1 MSCFL
6 PAFRAWCLAAAVA
19 AGLLTGAPLAA
30 QDRGAESKPFVDIE
44 ATYYNQPQLL
54 ERALSELQPSTP
66 GQPRLYFVGFAG
78 WGTQAVFKREVLAV
92 RQLFDTQYATAGRS
106 LILVNHWTTLADTPM
121 ANSMNLD
128 RALRHIGRLMNKDED
143 ILFLFMTSHG
153 MKGRFAVEMTGFGF
167 KDLTPGWL
175 RGALDRSGIRN
186 RVVVVSACHSGSFV
200 PALAEPN
207 TLVIA
212 AAHAD
217 RTSFGCDDRREWT
230 YFGDAFFNRALR
242 QERSF
247 ERAFERARHLIGRWE
262 TKDKLVPSLPQIAG
276 GEALRA
282 RLAALVGH
290 EWDPPAE

>member
-1 MSCFL
+1 MSRFL
-6 PAFRAWCLAAAVA
+6 QTFRALCLGAALA
-19 AGLLTGAPLAA
+19 AGLLAGAPLAA
-30 QDRGAESKPFVDIE
+30 QDRGAESRPYVDIE
-44 ATYYNQPQLL
+44 KTYYDQPQLL
-54 ERALSELQPSTP
+54 ERALAPLQPSTP

-92 RQLFDTQYATAGRS
+92 RQLFDTQFSTGDRS
-106 LILVNHWTTLADTPM
+106 LILINHWTTLADTPM
-121 ANSMNLD
+121 ANSSNLD

-143 ILFLFMTSHG
+143 VLFLFLTSHG

-175 RGALDRSGIRN
+175 RGALDRSGIKN
-186 RVVVVSACHSGSFV
+186 RVIVVSACHSGSFV

-207 TLVIA
+207 TLVLA

-247 ERAFERARHLIGRWE
+247 EKAFERARQLIGRWE
-262 TKDKLVPSLPQIAG
+262 TKDRLTPSLPQIGG
-276 GEALRA
+276 GEALRPK
-282 RLAALVGH
+282 LAALVGR
-290 EWDPPAE
+290 EWESPRE

>member
-1 MSCFL
+1 ML
-6 PAFRAWCLAAAVA
+6 RLLLTARAWCLALAVA
-19 AGLLTGAPLAA
+19 AGLVAAAPLAA
-30 QDRGAESKPFVDIE
+30 QDRGAESRPVIDIE
-44 ATYYNQPQLL
+44 KTYYDQPQLL
-54 ERALSELQPSTP
+54 ERELSKIKSSTP
-66 GQPRLYFVGFAG
+66 GRPRLYFVGFAG

-92 RQLFDTQYATAGRS
+92 RQLFDVQYGTSGRS
-106 LILVNHWTTLADTPM
+106 LMLVNHWTTLAEVPM
-121 ANSMNLD
+121 ANSTNLD
-128 RALRHIGRLMNKDED
+128 RALRHIGRLMNKDDD

-167 KDLTPGWL
+167 RDLTPGWL
-175 RGALDRSGIRN
+175 RGALDRSGIKN

-200 PALAEPN
+200 AALAEPN
-207 TLVIA
+207 TLVLT

-247 ERAFERARHLIGRWE
+247 EKAFERARQLIGRWE

-276 GEALRA
+276 GEALHDK
-282 RLAALVGH
+282 LAALVDQ
-290 EWDPPAE
+290 EWEPPQE